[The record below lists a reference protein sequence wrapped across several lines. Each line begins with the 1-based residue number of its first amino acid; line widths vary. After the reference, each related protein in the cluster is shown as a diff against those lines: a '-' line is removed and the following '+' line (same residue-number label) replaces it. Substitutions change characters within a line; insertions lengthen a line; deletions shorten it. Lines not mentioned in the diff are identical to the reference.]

1 MRHGKISKISIL
13 ASLILLIGM
22 HPGKGLTEDN
32 PIPWKFDG
40 YQKVSEFYLKYWS
53 LSSETLMDFQNIKD
67 GKLKADLSELWF
79 TQNPP
84 RIRIDKYI
92 EEGSILCT
100 QFKGR
105 EWEKITHEGK
115 TYILKERVIQTNSER
130 FTFSLENISSGGGV
144 ELCEY
149 KIYETTKNIPGSL
162 KDALYLLTVIPYLVD
177 PEFQEM
183 VVSNLEMDELFD
195 PDKYK
200 KTVSELKKRYEK
212 VGRQTAKWET
222 GHGMVRFPAQG
233 FAFMDLEWGFALEG
247 YLTGQR
253 GGGGLQPVT
262 LENPVCLY
270 KAVSVATKISDPEV
284 FNKWMD

>member
-1 MRHGKISKISIL
+1 MKHGKFGKISVL
-13 ASLILLIGM
+13 VSLILLIGM

-32 PIPWKFDG
+32 PIPWKLDG
-40 YQKVSEFYLKYWS
+40 YQKVSEFHLKYWS

-100 QFKGR
+100 EFKGR
-105 EWEKITHEGK
+105 EWEKIKHEGK

-130 FTFSLENISSGGGV
+130 ITFSLENISSGGGV

-149 KIYETTKNIPGSL
+149 KIYETTKNIPASL
-162 KDALYLLTVIPYLVD
+162 KDALYLLSVIPYLVE
-177 PEFQEM
+177 PESQEM
-183 VVSNLEMDELFD
+183 VVSNLEMDELFN
-195 PDKYK
+195 PEKYK
-200 KTVSELKKRYEK
+200 KTISELKKRYEK

-222 GHGMVRFPAQG
+222 GHGILRFPALG

-253 GGGGLQPVT
+253 GGGGIQSVT
-262 LENPVCLY
+262 LENPVCVY
-270 KAVSVATKISDPEV
+270 KALSVDTKISDPKV
-284 FNKWMD
+284 FSKWID

>member
-1 MRHGKISKISIL
+1 MKHGKIGKISIL
-13 ASLILLIGM
+13 AILIVLIGM

-32 PIPWKFDG
+32 PIPWTFDG
-40 YQKVSEFYLKYWS
+40 YEKVSEFHLKYWS
-53 LSSETLMDFQNIKD
+53 LSSETLMDFQNIQD
-67 GKLKADLSELWF
+67 GKLKADLSELWY

-92 EEGSILCT
+92 EEGAILCT

-130 FTFSLENISSGGGV
+130 ITFSLENISSGGGM

-149 KIYETTKNIPGSL
+149 KIYETTKNVPASL
-162 KDALYLLTVIPYLVD
+162 KDALYLLTVIPYLVE
-177 PEFQEM
+177 PESQEM

-200 KTVSELKKRYEK
+200 KTMSELKKRYEK

-222 GHGMVRFPAQG
+222 GHGILRFPAQG
-233 FAFMDLEWGFALEG
+233 FAFMDLEWGIALEG

-253 GGGGLQPVT
+253 GGGGIQSVT
-262 LENPVCLY
+262 LENPVCVY
-270 KAVSVATKISDPEV
+270 KALSVATQISDPKV